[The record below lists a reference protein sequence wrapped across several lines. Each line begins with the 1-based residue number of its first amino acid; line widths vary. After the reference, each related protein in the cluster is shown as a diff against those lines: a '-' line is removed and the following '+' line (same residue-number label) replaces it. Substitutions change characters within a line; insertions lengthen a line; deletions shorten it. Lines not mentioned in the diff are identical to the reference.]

1 MNIWIP
7 LTGDESL
14 IFRKKKGNKYDRH
27 AVAIT
32 RNNVVVGSVPQNIC
46 DHYWKFLSLP
56 KT

>member
-7 LTGDESL
+7 LLGDESL
-14 IFRKKKGNKYDRH
+14 IFREKKGNKYDRH

-32 RNNVVVGSVPQNIC
+32 RNTVVVGSDPQNIC